1 MSVAR
6 KWVFPILR
14 IVVFAAIAVA
24 LVKLAFFGSS
34 TAGAGGELP
43 TGGVVDPQVP
53 AMIGTISNDV
63 VLSGTVKADDAV
75 PVKAP
80 LGGEVIQLDVGV
92 GSVVAA
98 GQQLGIVKGSNSSG
112 RTVTVAIAAPVAGT
126 VSALSLVVSQQTTAG
141 TVVAQIAPPGFYVT
155 ASVQPVDRY
164 RLATA
169 PTEATVTV
177 TGGPA
182 PFTCVDLTV
191 TTPLAGSGGAGDGE
205 NPGSGDPGAGSGT
218 TARCVV
224 PVDVTVFPDLSAQMT
239 ISAGVAENVLVVPVT
254 SVLGSAESG
263 VVYVVTDPET
273 GATEEREVTLGLSD
287 GINVEV
293 VDGLEE
299 GELVLQFVPGAPA
312 DPGMMMGDCGGLPA
326 VFDDN
331 GNFVGCGG

>member
-14 IVVFAAIAVA
+14 LVVFAAIAVA

-34 TAGAGGELP
+34 TAGAGGDLP

-53 AMIGTISNDV
+53 VMIGTVSNDV

-80 LGGEVIQLDVGV
+80 LGGEVIQVDVVV
-92 GSVVAA
+92 GSSVTA
-98 GQQLGIVKGSNSSG
+98 GDQLGIVKGTNSAG
-112 RTVTVAIAAPVAGT
+112 RTVTVSIEAAATGT
-126 VSALSLVVSQQTTAG
+126 ISALSIVVNQQTTAG
-141 TVVAQIAPPGFYVT
+141 TVVAQIAPPGFSVT
-155 ASVQPVDRY
+155 ATVQPLDRY
-164 RLATA
+164 RLANA
-169 PTEATVTV
+169 PAEALVTV

-182 PFTCVDLTV
+182 PFTCTGLSV
-191 TTPLAGSGGAGDGE
+191 TTPLAGSGS
-205 NPGSGDPGAGSGT
+205 GSGDGGDPGTGAPSAGSGT

-224 PVDVTVFPDLSAQMT
+224 PADVTVFPDLTAQLT

-254 SVLGSAESG
+254 AVLGSAESG

-273 GATEEREVTLGLSD
+273 GATEERTVTLGLSD
-287 GINVEV
+287 GINIEV

-312 DPGMMMGDCGGLPA
+312 VDPNMPGGPII
-326 VFDDN
+326 N
-331 GNFVGCGG
+331 YGG